1 MARRRF
7 DADIF
12 ALSLNRPL
20 PLLLSCRRHRR
31 SCPSTKVA
39 HLDDN
44 LASRAVRLTASERA
58 LVASAVPSGDFKGD
72 RFAGGAHANTF
83 KAQMVAPTPS
93 ATAAAAAEPP
103 AVAEAASGEG
113 LFCLV
118 VSVEVK
124 PDRVDEFLA
133 AMKIDAEG
141 SRKEPGCR
149 RFDVL
154 RDSSDPNKF
163 LFYEAYVDDAAFATH
178 QTYPHFAPW
187 KAFEASGGV
196 TSLSAAFS
204 TGTYFE
210 LGSSCP
216 SEPADPLCLVVSV
229 EVKPDRVDEFLAAM
243 KTDAEGSRKEPGCRR
258 FDVLHDSSDPN
269 KFLFYEAYVD
279 DAAVSAHKAEP
290 HFAPWVAFKAS
301 GGVASQAV
309 VFARGVFFGTT
320 LGVARHA
327 SP

>member
-1 MARRRF
+1 VFGIHGANMARRRF

-83 KAQMVAPTPS
+83 KAQMVAPAPS

-163 LFYEAYVDDAAFATH
+163 LFYEAYVDDAA
-178 QTYPHFAPW
+178 
-187 KAFEASGGV
+187 
-196 TSLSAAFS
+196 
-204 TGTYFE
+204 
-210 LGSSCP
+210 
-216 SEPADPLCLVVSV
+216 
-229 EVKPDRVDEFLAAM
+229 
-243 KTDAEGSRKEPGCRR
+243 
-258 FDVLHDSSDPN
+258 
-269 KFLFYEAYVD
+269 
-279 DAAVSAHKAEP
+279 VSAHKAEP
-290 HFAPWVAFKAS
+290 HFAPWKAFKAS